1 MKRCSWALAHE
12 LDKEYHDKEWGKVV
26 HDDRLLFELLTL
38 EGFQAGLSWHIVLKR
53 REAMREVLD
62 NFDYVKIARYSDE
75 QLAVLLQNPVMI
87 RHRLKIEAL
96 RQNAIAFQHIQKEFG
111 TFDAYI
117 WSFTNGQVLVNDV
130 ADETV
135 RETSTELSDKISK
148 DLKKRGF
155 KFVGTTII
163 CAYLQAIGI
172 VNDHWNE
179 CAFK

>member
-1 MKRCSWALAHE
+1 MKRCSWALTHE
-12 LDKEYHDKEWGKVV
+12 LDKAYHDKEWGKVV
-26 HDDRLLFELLTL
+26 HDDRLLFELLIL

-62 NFDYVKIARYSDE
+62 NFDYVKISRYSDE
-75 QLAVLLQNPVMI
+75 QLAMLLQNTVMI

-163 CAYLQAIGI
+163 YAYLQAIGI

>member
-1 MKRCSWALAHE
+1 MKRCLWAEKHD
-12 LDKEYHDKEWGKVV
+12 LDRTYHDKEWGKAV
-26 HDDRLLFELLTL
+26 HDERLLFELLIL

-75 QLAVLLQNPVMI
+75 QLAMLLQNAVMI

-117 WSFTNGQVLVNDV
+117 WSFTNGKKIVNDIV
-130 ADETV
+130 DESL
-135 RETSTELSDKISK
+135 RATSTQLSDTISK

-155 KFVGTTII
+155 KFVGTTIVYS
-163 CAYLQAIGI
+163 YLQAIGV

-179 CAFK
+179 CMFK

>member
-1 MKRCSWALAHE
+1 MKRCLWAEKHD
-12 LDKEYHDKEWGKVV
+12 LDRTYHDKEWGKAV
-26 HDDRLLFELLTL
+26 HDERLLFELLIL

-75 QLAVLLQNPVMI
+75 QLAMLLQNAVMI

-117 WSFTNGQVLVNDV
+117 WSFTNGKTIVNDIV
-130 ADETV
+130 DESL
-135 RETSTELSDKISK
+135 RATSTQLSDTISK

-155 KFVGTTII
+155 KFVGTTIVYS
-163 CAYLQAIGI
+163 YLQAIGV

-179 CAFK
+179 CMFK

>member
-1 MKRCSWALAHE
+1 MKRCLWAEKHD
-12 LDKEYHDKEWGKVV
+12 LDRTYHDKEWGKAV
-26 HDDRLLFELLTL
+26 HDERLLFELLIL

-62 NFDYVKIARYSDE
+62 NFDYTKVARYSDE
-75 QLAVLLQNPVMI
+75 QLALLLQNPVMI

-117 WSFTNGQVLVNDV
+117 WSFTNGKTIVNDIV
-130 ADETV
+130 DESLRV
-135 RETSTELSDKISK
+135 TSTQLSDTISK

-155 KFVGTTII
+155 KFVGTTIVYS
-163 CAYLQAIGI
+163 YLQAIGV

-179 CAFK
+179 CMFK

>member
-1 MKRCSWALAHE
+1 MKRCSWALSHE
-12 LDKEYHDKEWGKVV
+12 LDKVYHDTEWGKAI
-26 HDDRLLFELLTL
+26 HDDRMLFEMLIL
-38 EGFQAGLSWHIVLKR
+38 EGFQAVLSWHIVLKR

-62 NFDYVKIARYSDE
+62 NFDYIKISRYSDE
-75 QLAVLLQNPVMI
+75 QLALLLQNPAMI

-96 RQNAIAFQHIQKEFG
+96 RQNAIAFQHVQNEFK
-111 TFDAYI
+111 TFDNYI
-117 WSFTNGQVLVNDV
+117 WSFTNGEVVVNDV
-130 ADETV
+130 FDEQSRV
-135 RETSTELSDKISK
+135 TSTKLSDKISK

-163 CAYLQAIGI
+163 YAYLQAIGV